1 MSTTE
6 HWLEHRG
13 ALAAL
18 ASDGQHLYYTTR
30 HEEGQETGF
39 YRLDPLTGAM
49 SHQPMPGGV
58 ALARDGERWIVAGTD
73 GRLWVG
79 AFGSLAPLGP
89 EIEPQPSHVAALP
102 GGRIALIAGAELVIL
117 SSEGSDL
124 ARFGLSAV
132 GTALAVD
139 PSGHWI
145 VVGARDGRVTVLSD
159 TEAEDGTFQSIGDAQ
174 LHQGAVFSLRF
185 EPDELRFRSAGN
197 DNRFLNTHVRG
208 LEEPLDR
215 GGRHGHGKPVR
226 AMVGDGEIVYTVGE
240 DREIKAWRRGNKRQ
254 PATQK
259 RGVGTAVG
267 MAEVTFDGTHH
278 LAVASDD
285 DKIRLFP
292 LDEAG
297 KVLDRNQLFHGAIAT
312 IEHELAQSDPE
323 RRRVALDTLARYA
336 DAASID
342 LLAASA
348 VGDADHQLQI
358 HAIKALGTIENPR
371 AVPALEELLRA
382 NTEAARWEAL
392 RGLRGHVGEQDLRP
406 LSLALA
412 SGHAD
417 IGMEAV
423 RALEAPAS
431 SDEQAHVMLVG
442 ALSHRQ
448 KTVREGALEVLERLH
463 PDDPEASLLGLR
475 SSVSDLR
482 WLALLRLLQRDLL
495 GPADRA
501 LRSATDDGDAEVR
514 QIAYHLRILARPGL
528 AAHLRW
534 ADPDLHRNLH
544 SLETHGQ
551 TDQDAPEEAP
561 QPSEPPE
568 TLAPLVQ
575 AASSR
580 QRDTCLRGASHL
592 AALGDKRAF
601 GVLLQLSRE
610 GEPEIKVRACRA
622 LQQLND
628 ARALGRMQAM
638 LRTPEEQVRDAAF
651 TVIERIL
658 EAEPLQAAEIGLSAP
673 QADVRRRGLRVL
685 TQTLAEGLPPEL
697 EAPALA
703 LMRRALDDSEAKLRS
718 DAFKAVLRLELGGAG
733 EAALRFALGSLHE
746 DVRREVLTEI
756 MSEIRSDWAWLLL
769 LERFDDPAK
778 RLRDES
784 FAFARKQGRSRDPNA
799 VVAALRSE
807 YADLRLQAV
816 DVLSARVDER
826 ARPLLIEALND
837 DEEPVRKKAFD
848 ALQRAGQTEA
858 MVGALSSRHA
868 DVRIGAAASLAEAGR
883 LEALAPL
890 IDQIRAERP
899 EVSDLAALWKSY
911 VLHALQGLA
920 WLQAAEAV
928 EPTAAL
934 LSSDDAEIRGA
945 AARTLAWVASG
956 PEALKARIQ
965 HSDQKVR
972 YTLALGLAWRGDPGG
987 AALLFGGKA
996 GGADRASAAL
1006 GLGDDEQLLSLLDAS
1021 DAKVRARALRIVLL
1035 IEWVTT
1041 TFPHRLLAALTVA
1054 DARVRLAVAEV
1065 LEAWNDPAALDQ
1077 AVAEQVN
1084 GTQPGIPVEIPLL
1097 RRIAVALAHGQ
1108 GTQKASAVQI
1118 LKLWER
1124 NVRSTNDAQEIAEL
1138 IAHRWGLMEARSRGA
1153 LQGLADPGSPPS
1165 ADVTELVFGTYV
1177 GLGGQV
1183 SGSRGEGVR
1192 AAALGRLGRLEG
1204 VSNEAVI
1211 DALIPALA
1219 DSRGSVRLAAFQAL
1233 QSAGLSTEQLVAEAL
1248 ATGQRDLGQHA
1259 LTLLADVGGV
1269 DALWSV
1275 LATRDD
1281 GLELVAFDLLR
1292 ERAGEDP
1299 TARAALEARSEQV
1312 RGRGL
1317 TMLSARYDKDEDARQ
1332 TLRGALESRFPD
1344 VRRTAAFNLASH
1356 RDHAALGALVALL
1369 NDDDWQRSAINSLVQ
1384 LADARVGDA
1393 LMDRVIN
1400 DPRGTALADQL
1411 LRSVGA
1417 LRSVASADRLLRLLR
1432 TREDLAESVLAA
1444 LTTISGYDQRLQFEP
1459 AEPDAD
1465 ESWLEHQHP
1474 RNDAIFAR
1482 VLQLR
1487 ADRGHTRPLRGLF
1500 PGATWAR
1507 GGEVDQPLSRMLHHA
1522 DDTIRREAVVALGWR
1537 VRFRG
1542 AEPAPLRA
1550 VLAHRDPETAF
1561 LAAEG
1566 LARGGHADGM
1576 SVLLAAVDTLENIRL
1591 QRRAVLA
1598 LGHLADVRAL
1608 DKLLDIVNNDEHAL
1622 IEPAT
1627 EAIGHLRDTRQ
1638 RDQILER
1645 LLQLSRGA
1653 NTNLARHALV
1663 GLRWFGSPDAWTRIR
1678 AAAGEPDARIRAQAA
1693 DLLRHD
1699 TSATHAESREVLE
1712 GLVMRDSQWSV
1723 VRAAAVSLRRLAG
1736 SESLEPDYIFLRA
1749 RFRNPED
1756 DTVARLRERG
1766 DPGRILDALADPA
1779 CDVNFIEPL
1788 ILALASRE
1796 PVPVEAAIERIGDVR
1811 PRGGSLAARL
1821 LGRAPSLPDDAR
1833 AALEASA
1840 TAALDHWEA
1849 QRERNLSL
1857 TESAA
1862 RVRWMLWAAARHG
1875 VGEAL
1880 VLRALQIEGPGSDVL
1895 RRAGAEALVLMSG
1908 SPEPLERVARTGDSR
1923 ARTLAAG
1930 ALVRQDRA
1938 RAELLAADVL
1948 DDRAAAEPLLAA
1960 GIRPAAL
1967 QTAAGSI
1974 HVQGIALPHLIA
1986 SRDVGAL
1993 SVALSSELEDVRLGA
2008 LEALGAMGVE
2018 AGEQLLRSFAADESH
2033 EEEERKVAWRALRRS
2048 KRQRARQEAAG

>member
-1 MSTTE
+1 MSTKE

-13 ALAAL
+13 SLTAL
-18 ASDGQHLYYTTR
+18 ASDGQHLYFVTR
-30 HEEGQETGF
+30 HPEGQETGF
-39 YRLDPLTGAM
+39 YRLDPLTGALA
-49 SHQPMPGGV
+49 HQPMPGGV
-58 ALARDGERWIVAGTD
+58 ALVADGERWLVAGTD
-73 GRLWVG
+73 GRLWAG

-89 EIEPQPSHVAALP
+89 ELDPMPTHIAPLS
-102 GGRIALIAGAELVIL
+102 GGRIALITGAELLIL
-117 SSEGSDL
+117 SREGTELSR
-124 ARFGLSAV
+124 AGLSAV
-132 GTALAVD
+132 GTALASD

-145 VVGARDGRVTVLSD
+145 VVGARDGHVTVLSD
-159 TEAEDGTFQSIGDAQ
+159 TESDGGAFQIIGDAR
-174 LHQGAVFSLRF
+174 LHQGAVFALRF
-185 EPDELRFRSAGN
+185 EADELRFRSAAA
-197 DNRFLNTHVRG
+197 DNRFLITHVRG
-208 LEEPLDR
+208 LSEPLDR
-215 GGRHGHGKPVR
+215 GGRHGHSQPMR

-259 RGVGTAVG
+259 KGVGAAID
-267 MAEVTFDGTHH
+267 MAEVTFDGTRH
-278 LAVASDD
+278 LAVASDG
-285 DKIRLFP
+285 DKIKLFP

-297 KVLDRNQLFHGAIAT
+297 KVLDRSQVFHGAIAT
-312 IEHELAQSDPE
+312 VEHELGQSDPE
-323 RRRVALDTLARYA
+323 RRKVALDTLARYA
-336 DAASID
+336 DAESIE
-342 LLAASA
+342 LLAAAA

-358 HAIKALGTIENPR
+358 HAIKVLGTIDNPR

-382 NTEAARWEAL
+382 GTEAARWEAL
-392 RGLRGHVGEQDLRP
+392 RGLRGHVGADDLRP
-406 LSLALA
+406 LSLALS

-417 IGMEAV
+417 IGVEAV
-423 RALEAPAS
+423 RALEAPAG

-442 ALSHRQ
+442 ALSHSKR
-448 KTVREGALEVLERLH
+448 TVREQALEVLERLH

-475 SSVSDLR
+475 SSVSELR

-495 GPADRA
+495 EPADRA
-501 LRSATDDGDAEVR
+501 LRAATDDDDAEVR
-514 QIAYHLRILARPGL
+514 QIAYHLRLLAHPRL
-528 AAHLRW
+528 AQHLRSV
-534 ADPDLHRNLH
+534 DPDLNRNLH

-551 TDQDAPEEAP
+551 TDQVAPSEVDPPA
-561 QPSEPPE
+561 EPPE
-568 TLAPLVQ
+568 TLTPLVQ

-580 QRDTCLRGASHL
+580 RRDTCLRGAGHL

-610 GEPEIKVRACRA
+610 GEPDIQVRACRA

-673 QADVRRRGLRVL
+673 QTDVRRRGLRVL
-685 TQTLAEGLPPEL
+685 TQILGAG
-697 EAPALA
+697 APATLDA
-703 LMRRALDDSEAKLRS
+703 PACVLLRRALDDSEAKLRG
-718 DAFKAVLRLELGGAG
+718 DAFKVVLRLGIGGAG
-733 EAALRFALGSLHE
+733 EGALRFALGSLHE
-746 DVRREVLTEI
+746 DVRREALTEI
-756 MSEIRSDWAWLLL
+756 MSEIRSDWAWSLL

-784 FAFARKQGRSRDPNA
+784 FAFARKQGRGRDPNA

-816 DVLSARVDER
+816 DVLADRVDDR

-858 MVGALSSRHA
+858 MIQALSSRHA

-883 LEALAPL
+883 LEALSPL

-934 LSSDDAEIRGA
+934 LSSEDAEIRGA
-945 AARTLAWVASG
+945 AARTLAWVASD

-972 YTLALGLAWRGDPGG
+972 YTLALGLAWRGDPAG

-1041 TFPHRLLAALTVA
+1041 TFPHRLLAALTVE
-1054 DARVRLAVAEV
+1054 DPRVRLAVAEV
-1065 LEAWNDPAALDQ
+1065 LEAWNDPEALGR

-1084 GTQPGIPVEIPLL
+1084 GSHPEIPVEIPLL
-1097 RRIAVALAHGQ
+1097 RRIAIALAHGQ

-1124 NVRSTNDAQEIAEL
+1124 NVRSSNDAQEVADL
-1138 IAHRWGLMEARSRGA
+1138 IVHRWGLMETRSRGA
-1153 LQGLADPGSPPS
+1153 LQGLTDPGPPPA

-1183 SGSRGEGVR
+1183 AGRRGEGVR
-1192 AAALGRLGRLEG
+1192 ASALGRLGRLDG
-1204 VSNEAVI
+1204 VSTEAVV

-1219 DSRGSVRLAAFQAL
+1219 DGRGSVRLAAFQAL
-1233 QSAGLSTEQLVAEAL
+1233 QAAGLSTEQLVVEAL
-1248 ATGQRDLGQHA
+1248 ATGQQDLGGYA

-1269 DALWSV
+1269 DALWEV
-1275 LATRDD
+1275 LAGRDD

-1292 ERAGEDP
+1292 ERAGEEP
-1299 TARAALEARSEQV
+1299 TVKAALEARSIRV
-1312 RGRGL
+1312 RSRGL
-1317 TMLSARYDKDEDARQ
+1317 SILSARYDQDEDARQ

-1344 VRRTAAFNLASH
+1344 VRRTAAINLASR
-1356 RDHAALGALVALL
+1356 RDVAAFDVLVALL
-1369 NDDDWQRSAINSLVQ
+1369 NDDDWQHSVINSLVE
-1384 LADARVGDA
+1384 LGDPRVADA
-1393 LMDRVIN
+1393 LLDRVDN
-1400 DPRGTALADQL
+1400 DPRGTAMVDLL

-1417 LRSVASADRLLRLLR
+1417 IRSTTTVDRLLKLLR
-1432 TREDLAESVLAA
+1432 RQEAHAESILAA
-1444 LTTISGYDQRLQFEP
+1444 LTMISGYDQRLTFDPE
-1459 AEPDAD
+1459 EPDAD

-1474 RNDAIFAR
+1474 RDDAVFAK

-1487 ADRGHTRPLRGLF
+1487 ADRGHTRSLVSLF

-1522 DDTIRREAVVALGWR
+1522 DDTIRRSAVTALGWR

-1542 AEPAPLRA
+1542 AEPAPLRSI
-1550 VLAHRDPETAF
+1550 LTHKDPETAF

-1566 LARGGHADGM
+1566 LARAGHADGM
-1576 SVLLAAVDTLENIRL
+1576 TVLLAAVDTLEDIRL

-1622 IEPAT
+1622 IEPAV
-1627 EAIGHLRDTRQ
+1627 EAIGHLRDTQQ

-1645 LLQLSRGA
+1645 LLQLSKGA
-1653 NTNLARHALV
+1653 NVNLACRALV
-1663 GLRWFGSPDAWTRIR
+1663 GLRWFGSPDAWARIR
-1678 AAAGEPDARIRAQAA
+1678 AAAGSADARLRAAAA

-1699 TSATHAESREVLE
+1699 TSSTHVESREVLE
-1712 GLVMRDSQWSV
+1712 GLIMRDSHWSV

-1736 SESLEPDYIFLRA
+1736 AESLEPDYIFLRA
-1749 RFRNPED
+1749 RFRNPES
-1756 DTVARLRERG
+1756 DTVSRLRERG
-1766 DPGRILDALADPA
+1766 DPERILDALADPA
-1779 CDVNFIEPL
+1779 CDQRFIEPL

-1796 PVPVEAAIERIGDVR
+1796 PVPVEAAIAKIDDVR
-1811 PRGGSLAARL
+1811 PRAGALAARL
-1821 LGRAPSLPDDAR
+1821 LGRAPVLTDPQR
-1833 AALEASA
+1833 AALQSSA
-1840 TAALDHWEA
+1840 VAALDHWEQ
-1849 QRERNLSL
+1849 QRERNQPLDA
-1857 TESAA
+1857 SAE
-1862 RVRWMLWAAARHG
+1862 RIRWMLWAAARHG
-1875 VGEAL
+1875 VAGAL
-1880 VLRALQIEGPGSDVL
+1880 ALRALKAEGPGS
-1895 RRAGAEALVLMSG
+1895 EALRQAGSEALALMSRD
-1908 SPEPLERVARTGDSR
+1908 PELLEQVARTGDSR

-1930 ALVRQDRA
+1930 TLVRLDRA
-1938 RAELLAADVL
+1938 RAELLAGDVL

-1967 QTAAGSI
+1967 QTAASSI
-1974 HVQGIALPHLIA
+1974 HIQGIALPHLIL
-1986 SRDVGAL
+1986 SHDVGAL
-1993 SVALSSELEDVRLGA
+1993 SAALSSDLEDVRLGV
-2008 LEALGAMGVE
+2008 LEALGVMGDE
-2018 AGEQLLRSFAADESH
+2018 AGEELLRSFAVDESH
-2033 EEEERKVAWRALRRS
+2033 DEEERKVAWRALRRS